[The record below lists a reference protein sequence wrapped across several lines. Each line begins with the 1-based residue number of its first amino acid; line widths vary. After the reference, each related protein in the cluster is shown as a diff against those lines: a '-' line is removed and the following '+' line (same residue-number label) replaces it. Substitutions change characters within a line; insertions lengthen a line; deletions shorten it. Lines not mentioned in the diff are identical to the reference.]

1 MVDVNRLSL
10 FYIRSA
16 IHDYMYKVVGRGDFE
31 RNVTFYNYAGDD
43 FIVDFLDTLR
53 ILKFFKDDI
62 FVEEALMKGTRKV
75 KEYNG
80 KLFALAVDPSGYFF
94 LIKLA

>member
-10 FYIRSA
+10 FYIRST
-16 IHDYMYKVVGRGDFE
+16 IHDYMYRVTGRGDFE
-31 RNVTFYNYAGDD
+31 RNVTFYDYSGDD

-62 FVEEALMKGTRKV
+62 FIEEALKTGLRKV

-80 KLFALAVDPSGYFF
+80 KLFALAVDSYGYFL
-94 LIKLA
+94 LIRLA

>member
-1 MVDVNRLSL
+1 MVDVNRPS
-10 FYIRSA
+10 FYYIRSDV
-16 IHDYMYKVVGRGDFE
+16 HDYMYKIAGRGDFE
-31 RNVTFYNYAGDD
+31 RNVTFYNYSGND

-62 FVEEALMKGTRKV
+62 FVEEALKMGPRRV
-75 KEYNG
+75 KEYKG

>member
-10 FYIRSA
+10 FYIKST
-16 IHDYMYKVVGRGDFE
+16 IHDYIYRVTGRGDFE
-31 RNVTFYNYAGDD
+31 RNVTFRDYVD
-43 FIVDFLDTLR
+43 VDFLDTLK

-62 FVEEALMKGTRKV
+62 FIEESTLSGSRKV
-75 KEYNG
+75 KEFNG
-80 KLFALAVDPSGYFF
+80 ELFALAVDSSGYLF